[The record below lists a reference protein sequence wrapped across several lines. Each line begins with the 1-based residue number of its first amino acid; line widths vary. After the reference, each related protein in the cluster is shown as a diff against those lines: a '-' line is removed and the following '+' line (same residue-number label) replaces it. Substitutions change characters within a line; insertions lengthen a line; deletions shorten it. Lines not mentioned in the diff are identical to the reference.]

1 MLVKSQ
7 HNLIPSET
15 PAHSVVIEDDMQNPI
30 FVATHIGGGILYSS
44 VGEPEFAAALEAAG
58 IKQKAPVVTER
69 KAPNSGSNS

>member
-15 PAHSVVIEDDMQNPI
+15 AAHSVVIEDDMQNPI

-44 VGEPEFAAALEAAG
+44 VGEPEFAAALAAAG
-58 IKQKAPVVTER
+58 VKNPAPTVTER
-69 KAPNSGSNS
+69 VVPREGAV

>member
-15 PAHSVVIEDDMQNPI
+15 KAHSVVIEDDMQNPI

-44 VGEPEFAAALEAAG
+44 VGEPEFAGALAAAG
-58 IKQKAPVVTER
+58 VKQKAPKVTER
-69 KAPNSGSNS
+69 KAPPSGSNN